1 MKYFLVIGIE
11 YKFFQRPANITIHVG
26 NRFIDEFTLEK
37 DFPPATDLLSH
48 VDSKW
53 YEKHGKEHWITRKR
67 YVEKWNQLPALF
79 KVYEIDDSALEGKLE
94 IKVQN
99 DNSDFTNGFMKNS
112 SLIKFPI
119 VALFK
124 KDLVGN
130 RGEKMMKA
138 IVKFC
143 KGWNTCAPI
152 GETDF
157 ASYEAN
163 KPPGFIRS
171 RWPNASSFWVARE
184 NEIHEKS
191 VMGGPAIWLGG
202 SFTAEFVIKTK
213 HHMKTFAPAGGKN
226 EFGFPDWIDLQ
237 GLVVATYKKLLNIYD
252 EDQRSDSTKD

>member
-11 YKFFQRPANITIHVG
+11 YKFFRDPVDITIHVG
-26 NRFIDEFTLEK
+26 NRFIDTFILEK
-37 DFPPATDLLSH
+37 NFPPATDILSH

-53 YEKHGKEHWITRKR
+53 YEKYGKEHWITRKK
-67 YVEKWNQLPALF
+67 YVGQWNQLPSLF

-124 KDLVGN
+124 KDLVEN
-130 RGEKMMKA
+130 RGEKIMKA

-143 KGWNTCAPI
+143 KGWNIRAPI
-152 GETDF
+152 SEPEF
-157 ASYEAN
+157 SFYEAN
-163 KPPGFIRS
+163 RPPGFIRS
-171 RWPNASSFWVARE
+171 QWPNASSFWVARE

-191 VMGGPAIWLGG
+191 GTRNLGWYIGG

-226 EFGFPDWIDLQ
+226 EFGFPDWIDTQ
-237 GLVVATYKKLLNIYD
+237 RLVVATYKKLLNIYD
-252 EDQRSDSTKD
+252 EDQRSDNTKD